1 MCGNISAGAAFA
13 KKHMPISAMT
23 YKIVTF
29 ETNEPLNLKTMSNAE
44 KVLEAMRTAGK
55 PLKNGE
61 IEKLSGLTKDD
72 VAKAMKELK
81 AAEVIVSPK
90 MCYWEPKK

>member
-1 MCGNISAGAAFA
+1 
-13 KKHMPISAMT
+13 
-23 YKIVTF
+23 
-29 ETNEPLNLKTMSNAE
+29 MSNAE

>member
-1 MCGNISAGAAFA
+1 M
-13 KKHMPISAMT
+13 
-23 YKIVTF
+23 
-29 ETNEPLNLKTMSNAE
+29 ET
-44 KVLEAMRTAGK
+44 MRTAGK

-61 IEKLSGLTKDD
+61 IEKLSGLTKDE

-81 AAEVIVSPK
+81 AAEVISSPK